1 MNKKE
6 LIQSFLEKMGY
17 PFKED
22 SDGDLEVTYQMKEI
36 YIILSGDEEAYVSM
50 LLPFHSVEEDKITF
64 ELAVCNRLNR
74 MLKNM
79 KMFVDE
85 SLTML
90 SASFDFYY
98 ANEESLEENL
108 RRGFH
113 ALAVARSIYYKESE
127 KLSED

>member
-22 SDGDLEVTYQMKEI
+22 SEGDLEVTYQMKEI
-36 YIILSGDEEAYVSM
+36 YLILSGDEEAYVSM

-74 MLKNM
+74 RLN
-79 KMFVDE
+79 E
-85 SLTML
+85 STC
-90 SASFDFYY
+90 SWHHRPYGAD
-98 ANEESLEENL
+98 SLFIGTIRI
-108 RRGFH
+108 RR
-113 ALAVARSIYYKESE
+113 LCIRRRSKPRC
-127 KLSED
+127 